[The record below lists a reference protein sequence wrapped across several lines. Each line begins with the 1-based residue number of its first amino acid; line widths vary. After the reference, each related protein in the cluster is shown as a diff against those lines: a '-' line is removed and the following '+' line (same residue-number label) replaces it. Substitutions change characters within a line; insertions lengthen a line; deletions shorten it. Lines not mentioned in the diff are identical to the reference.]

1 MNSPRRNGVNL
12 KSVLI
17 VASLLVSSVVIAQG
31 GAKAGPGGSP
41 QTGRQQ
47 GGPGGQFRART
58 PEERVER
65 LSKDLKLSADQKK
78 KVLALYKANAPKQ
91 KALFD
96 DKKMTREQK
105 MAAFQKMRE
114 ESTKKLKAILNKDQV
129 KKLDEMRSRQRAG
142 GPGGAG
148 RGPAGSPPPKGGKA
162 GGKG

>member
-1 MNSPRRNGVNL
+1 VNL

-17 VASLLVSSVVIAQG
+17 VASLVVSSIVVAQAGAKPPQG
-31 GAKAGPGGSP
+31 GGGRPQIGGPGGP
-41 QTGRQQ
+41 G
-47 GGPGGQFRART
+47 GGQFRART

-65 LSKDLKLSADQKK
+65 LSKELKLSADQKK

-105 MAAFQKMRE
+105 MAAFQKMRD

-129 KKLDEMRSRQRAG
+129 KKLDEMRSRQRQG
-142 GPGGAG
+142 GGRPGTPG
-148 RGPAGSPPPKGGKA
+148 RGPAGAPPKAGKGGK
-162 GGKG
+162 G